1 MRLMVNL
8 LALAGLGLA
17 VCCTTALGQTASD
30 DPTQLGA
37 RQLEVRALDVPY
49 ETAYRAVTQAMF
61 SLGYS
66 ISHSD
71 KASGILTG
79 TRTVGVTEMKKET
92 KKAAEEM
99 KQYQEKVTQEQTTK
113 SLLSLIPYVGF
124 FALLTPNSKPPD
136 PKDIQQPSVFQA
148 TVLLQPMG
156 EKRTQV
162 RFKLQKDGEPV
173 WDQTTI
179 DQLWVTTQ
187 REAMIES
194 GPPPVSPATD
204 SPPAQKPD
212 ALELNSQDSQRV
224 AEPPS
229 QAHPETNQTKAP

>member
-1 MRLMVNL
+1 MRLMVKL
-8 LALAGLGLA
+8 LVLAGLGLA
-17 VCCTTALGQTASD
+17 VCWTTAHGQAASN

-37 RQLEVRALDVPY
+37 RQLEVRALDVPF

-99 KQYQEKVTQEQTTK
+99 KQYQEKAQQEQTTK
-113 SLLSLIPYVGF
+113 SFLSFVPYVGL
-124 FALLTPNSKPPD
+124 FAALIPNSKPPEQ
-136 PKDIQQPSVFQA
+136 KDIQQPSVFQA
-148 TVLLQPMG
+148 TMLLQAMG
-156 EKRTQV
+156 EKQTQI
-162 RFKLQKDGEPV
+162 RFKLQKDGEPI
-173 WDQTTI
+173 WDQITI

-194 GPPPVSPATD
+194 SPPQTRPATND
-204 SPPAQKPD
+204 HPAQKPD
-212 ALELNSQDSQRV
+212 APTPDFQDSIRA
-224 AEPPS
+224 AEPPY
-229 QAHPETNQTKAP
+229 AETGQTTAP